1 MKLNNKHKGTLFL
14 AFLATMGLSACQS
27 NSNNDTITNTQATDE
42 TSSSQSLSTQSTV
55 SANATIQLK
64 QDQTTVEGNGVSID
78 GNTITITSGGTYN
91 ISGTLTDGQI
101 IVDSS
106 DELDV
111 ELVLNGV
118 EITSSSSAPIY
129 VKNAKNAIINLV
141 EGTENIVTDSDSYVL
156 EDPTN
161 NEPNAAIFS
170 KDDLKIKGTGSLVVN
185 ANYDH
190 GIVSKDDLKIKNGNI
205 TVTSVGDG
213 LKGKDSI
220 EIEDGTLTI
229 NAGGDG
235 LQSSNAE
242 DPTRGYITID
252 GGTLNI
258 VAGLDGIQ
266 AETNVTINGGSF
278 DIQSGGGSTNSSSST
293 NTNMIWGQWGAP
305 ASQTTTETSS
315 SSAKGIKAVVDITIN
330 GGTFTI
336 DSSD

>member
-213 LKGKDSI
+213 
-220 EIEDGTLTI
+220 
-229 NAGGDG
+229 
-235 LQSSNAE
+235 
-242 DPTRGYITID
+242 
-252 GGTLNI
+252 
-258 VAGLDGIQ
+258 
-266 AETNVTINGGSF
+266 
-278 DIQSGGGSTNSSSST
+278 
-293 NTNMIWGQWGAP
+293 
-305 ASQTTTETSS
+305 
-315 SSAKGIKAVVDITIN
+315 
-330 GGTFTI
+330 
-336 DSSD
+336 